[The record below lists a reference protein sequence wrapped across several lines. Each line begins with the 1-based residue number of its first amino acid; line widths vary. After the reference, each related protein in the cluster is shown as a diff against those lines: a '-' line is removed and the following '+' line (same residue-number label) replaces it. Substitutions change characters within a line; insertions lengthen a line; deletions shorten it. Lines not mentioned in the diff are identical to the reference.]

1 MQANPTA
8 DPWLGAGEV
17 YIAPVRRVRDDL
29 EREFRIIRE
38 LCEFTFESILNE
50 LARATPETAPVL
62 AEQAGLDVHTKF
74 HAFAD
79 VFYRL
84 AGARGREGERMIRNV
99 AEYVAAGRG
108 RPEKWLPKL
117 DGDALAYWRSVAH
130 LWIRLGEE
138 RVPPPRSDDARA
150 NDARI
155 RFASLQ
161 QVLTLLG
168 VESHDVSPAIQE
180 AIAAAYWKALV
191 SVVPP
196 GHENLVEDAFVLGQ
210 HEQSLLEIEQG
221 EPAEDWHTV
230 KAELSLG

>member
-17 YIAPVRRVRDDL
+17 YLAPIKRVRDDL
-29 EREFRIIRE
+29 EREFRVIRE
-38 LCEFTFESILNE
+38 VCEFTFGRILSD
-50 LARATPETAPVL
+50 LARATPETAPGL
-62 AEQAGLDVHTKF
+62 AERAGLDVQTKF

-84 AGARGREGERMIRNV
+84 AEARGREGERMIRKV

-108 RPEKWLPKL
+108 RPERWLPKL

-130 LWIRLGEE
+130 LWAKLGEE
-138 RVPPPRSDDARA
+138 HVPPPQSDDARA
-150 NDARI
+150 NDARN

-168 VESHDVSPAIQE
+168 VETHDVSPEIQE
-180 AIAAAYWKALV
+180 AIAVAYWNALV

-196 GHENLVEDAFVLGQ
+196 GHEDLVEDAFALGQ
-210 HEQSLLEIEQG
+210 HEQSRLEIEQG
-221 EPAEDWHTV
+221 EPAEEWHTV
-230 KAELSLG
+230 KAELCFG